1 MPIYYPILFFIGA
14 YVLTYFTIPKIIG
27 LVEYKNLMDRPDQRS
42 SHIKLTPTLGGIS
55 FFYTLIFAL
64 FFLKGWDSFEE
75 AIYFIPGL
83 TILFIVGLKDDLVVL
98 SPFTKLIAQIMAIS
112 FILYN
117 DSFVIHSLNGFF
129 GFYEIPF
136 YVYYLVGGFMM
147 LTIINAYNLIDGID
161 GLAAIVGIV
170 ILIIYTAIFYI
181 TKEYFYVLLCLSLNG
196 SLVAFLS
203 YNLSS
208 TKKIFMGDTGS
219 LIVGFIISSLTLKFL
234 ALSPESYDSLPFLLE
249 NVPLIAIG
257 ILIVP
262 LFDTARVFTI
272 RLANKRSPFSP
283 DRNHTHHILID
294 YFKISHQQASFIIG
308 GFNLIFVIL
317 FVLLGSSSYNLY
329 LVITLITVVIVLG
342 YLFYRFDYSFSNIR
356 RKLFFRRKIDDLKNE
371 VKKGKNKMIK
381 NRKGKK

>member
-1 MPIYYPILFFIGA
+1 M
-14 YVLTYFTIPKIIG
+14 PKIIG
-27 LVEYKNLMDRPDQRS
+27 LVEYKKLMDSPNKRS
-42 SHIKLTPTLGGIS
+42 SHLKVTPTLGGVS
-55 FFYTLIFAL
+55 FFYSLIFTL
-64 FFLKGWDSFEE
+64 FFLKSWGSLDE
-75 AIYFIPGL
+75 AMAYIPGL
-83 TILFIVGLKDDLVVL
+83 TILFIIGLKDDLVVL
-98 SPFTKLIAQIMAIS
+98 SPYTKLIAQLVAIT
-112 FILYN
+112 FILSN
-117 DSFVIHSLNGFF
+117 DSFRIYSLNGFF
-129 GFYEIPF
+129 GIHEIPF
-136 YVYYLVGGFMM
+136 YIHYIVAGFMM

-161 GLAAIVGIV
+161 GLAAIVGVV
-170 ILIIYTAIFYI
+170 ILIIYAAIFYI

-196 SLVAFLS
+196 SLIAFLS

-308 GFNLIFVIL
+308 GFNLVFVIL